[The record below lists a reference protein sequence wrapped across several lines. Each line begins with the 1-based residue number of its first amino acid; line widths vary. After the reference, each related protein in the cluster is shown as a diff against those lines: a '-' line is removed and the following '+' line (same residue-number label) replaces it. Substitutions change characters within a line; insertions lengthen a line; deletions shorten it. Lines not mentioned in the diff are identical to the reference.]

1 MWKWFFHSHANKNS
15 FSQESSLR
23 SWRYCIVVEWDL
35 TAEPSLAAK
44 LREIPSTASPL
55 LPFFG
60 TQLRRQNFNLEPTQ
74 YHRLRRLTGK
84 VVHLASFSK
93 WGFLELGSGL
103 LAWAGSQGRVM
114 WVAGALASPSLSFLL
129 LSYRLAFSVRF
140 FFPRPIPNNRACS
153 HPTSSNNT
161 GAKKEE
167 NMSCTRLIELHSS
180 LIYTGIMKIILICKT
195 RQLCFITRYALT
207 RNTVCN
213 WGF

>member
-1 MWKWFFHSHANKNS
+1 M
-15 FSQESSLR
+15 Q
-23 SWRYCIVVEWDL
+23 I
-35 TAEPSLAAK
+35 T
-44 LREIPSTASPL
+44 T
-55 LPFFG
+55 PFYRKGGALGLIFKVRVFG
-60 TQLRRQNFNLEPTQ
+60 TRKWPIGVGRLPREGGMGRWSSRSPPPPT
-74 YHRLRRLTGK
+74 
-84 VVHLASFSK
+84 
-93 WGFLELGSGL
+93 
-103 LAWAGSQGRVM
+103 
-114 WVAGALASPSLSFLL
+114 LSFLL

-180 LIYTGIMKIILICKT
+180 LIYTGIMKTILICRT
-195 RQLCFITRYALT
+195 RQLCFITRYAFT